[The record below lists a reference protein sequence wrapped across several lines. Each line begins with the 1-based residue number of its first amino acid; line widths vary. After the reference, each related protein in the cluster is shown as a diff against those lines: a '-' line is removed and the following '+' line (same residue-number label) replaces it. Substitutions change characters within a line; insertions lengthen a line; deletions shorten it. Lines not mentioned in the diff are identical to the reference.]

1 MKRNFFAVFET
12 DRNLMQASRKLI
24 AVCTSQRTAV
34 SLALNELI
42 KAKKIKTTELAHYR
56 TLLTEQNQTQGF
68 EVNYLIENIEP
79 NKLLQQ

>member
-12 DRNLMQASRKLI
+12 DRNLMKASRKLI

-34 SLALNELI
+34 SLDLNELI
-42 KAKKIKTTELAHYR
+42 KSKEINTTELAHYR

-68 EVNYLIENIEP
+68 EVNYLIENVEP

>member
-12 DRNLMQASRKLI
+12 DRNLMKASRKLI

-34 SLALNELI
+34 SFALNELI
-42 KAKKIKTTELAHYR
+42 KAKEIETTELAHYR

-68 EVNYLIENIEP
+68 EVNYLIENVEP
-79 NKLLQQ
+79 NKLLQ